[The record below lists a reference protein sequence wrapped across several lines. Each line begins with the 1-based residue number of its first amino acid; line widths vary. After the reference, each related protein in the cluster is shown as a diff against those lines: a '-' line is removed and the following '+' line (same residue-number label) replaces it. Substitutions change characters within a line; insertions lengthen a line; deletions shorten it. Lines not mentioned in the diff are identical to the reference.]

1 MEKDRRIPGPEL
13 PDEYADLVAQP
24 ELADAWSLEVSERR
38 AQAAKVERLLAYKH
52 RKADES
58 SAAHVLTR
66 RTRLKAVYRDAAILL
81 GKSESTVRRVLETAE
96 FLATH
101 LPQTW
106 QLYLAGEIDLDRAQK
121 VAGAAADLVET
132 TVGKEQLR
140 AELLGTVDQEI
151 TERAPQSNDKDL
163 NHWLKRR
170 VAELDTAGHQER
182 YTRAQARRRVD
193 FHHQSDG
200 MSRIEALLPTVIAQ
214 PLEQDLHRAVRNMA
228 RRTEPG
234 PGPEDP
240 AATTTESQAGEEG
253 EERTYTQR
261 MADVFTEWVT
271 NGQNGTPSDA
281 GAAPPR
287 STGARITILVPAETL
302 TGESDAPAVSED
314 RSYTL
319 PAEEVRRLAED
330 PTAGH
335 EFYGAELSAKS
346 DGQPSDGKPQI
357 TRVVKF
363 GRSNPLQQLSATMQQ
378 LPNLLDTASGS
389 RFFAGNLKRAI
400 AIRDGTCQAYGC
412 TEPGSRSEIDHK
424 IAYERGGATSGE
436 NSVVLCR
443 DHHAMKGLGLLP
455 EVTGDASEPQKE
467 VKDETLKDQTGKH
480 PPPAWARAPDHRPRM
495 TDQQFEDDYAA

>member
-1 MEKDRRIPGPEL
+1 MEKDRGIPGPEL

-24 ELADAWSLEVSERR
+24 ELADAWNLEVSERR

-52 RKADES
+52 RKTEES
-58 SAAHVLTR
+58 SGAHALTR

-96 FLATH
+96 FLSTH

-106 QLYLAGEIDLDRAQK
+106 QLYLAGRIDLDRAQK
-121 VAGAAADLVET
+121 AAGAAADLVET
-132 TVGKEQLR
+132 TVGKDQLR
-140 AELLGTVDQEI
+140 VELLSTVDQELA
-151 TERAPQSNDKDL
+151 ECAPQSNDKTL
-163 NHWLKRR
+163 NHWLKQR
-170 VAELDTAGHQER
+170 VAELDPAGHQER
-182 YTRAQARRRVD
+182 YTRAKARRRVD
-193 FHHQSDG
+193 FHHLPEG
-200 MSRIEALLPTVIAQ
+200 MSRIEALLPTVVVQ
-214 PLEQDLHRAVRNMA
+214 PLEKDLHRAVRNMA

-240 AATTTESQAGEEG
+240 AASTTQPRAEEG
-253 EERTYTQR
+253 EERTYAQR
-261 MADVFTEWVT
+261 MADVFSEWVM
-271 NGQNGTPSDA
+271 NGRAGTPAGA
-281 GAAPPR
+281 GAATLR
-287 STGARITILVPAETL
+287 STGGRITILVPAETL
-302 TGESDAPAVSED
+302 TRESDAPAVSED

-335 EFYGAELSAKS
+335 EFYGAQLSSES
-346 DGQPSDGKPQI
+346 DGEPKI

-363 GRSNPLQQLSATMQQ
+363 GKNNPLQQLRATMLQ
-378 LPNLLDTASGS
+378 LPNLLDIASSS

-424 IAYERGGATSGE
+424 IAHERGGATSGE

-443 DHHAMKGLGLLP
+443 DHHGMKGLGLLP
-455 EVTGDASEPQKE
+455 EVTGEASELQKE
-467 VKDETLKDQTGKH
+467 VKDETLRDQTGRH
-480 PPPAWARAPDHRPRM
+480 PPPAWVRTPDHRPRL